1 MGYPY
6 EQRGQLIETILVA
19 ALYLKPKIDNG
30 YLIDVAKDS
39 KNYREYARLQLSETQ
54 WKCLDE
60 LWERESSWQTKRNP
74 HLIANRSS
82 RAYGIPQAL
91 PGNKMKEAGL
101 DWRTNPITQV
111 KWGLKYIQERYGNAC
126 TALRHHNAKNWY

>member
-19 ALYLKPKIDNG
+19 ALYLQPKIDNG

-60 LWERESSWQTKRNP
+60 LWQRESSWQTKRNP

-91 PGNKMKEAGL
+91 PGKKMSEAGK

-126 TALRHHNAKNWY
+126 AALRHHNAKNWY